1 MGASANHNPRTT
13 NLSPVFVLAIFR
25 KEVNQFFS
33 SPIAYIIMGVFLTA
47 VGLLLWVFPDTSLL
61 DNGYA
66 DLGTFF
72 TLTPYV
78 LLFLVPAIT
87 MRSIADEVRA
97 GTLEWLLT
105 KPVSRWGVVLGKF
118 AASWLLVAVTLLPT
132 LLYYVTLYQLGSPV
146 GNIDSAGVFGSY
158 TGLLLLAGVFVAI
171 GLWASSLNDN
181 QVVAFVL
188 GVFFCFLLYVGLNA
202 VAGLSA
208 LGGFSYYLSYF
219 ALDEQYRALGRG
231 LIDSRNV
238 VYLLTLTAFFLLLT
252 LTRLRTS
259 ADQLLFISHEVHL
272 VGETA
277 GRWLDLSY
285 AYRLNPAGTGRAA
298 GTKLE

>member
-1 MGASANHNPRTT
+1 M
-13 NLSPVFVLAIFR
+13 LAVFR

-33 SPIAYIIMGVFLTA
+33 SPIAYIIMGVFLTV

-61 DNGYA
+61 ENGYA

-72 TLTPYV
+72 NVTPFV
-78 LLFLVPAIT
+78 MLFLAPAIT
-87 MRSIADEVRA
+87 MRSIADEIRA

-105 KPVSRWGVVLGKF
+105 KPVSRWAVVEGKF
-118 AASWLLVAVTLLPT
+118 LASWLLVILTLLPT

-158 TGLLLLAGVFVAI
+158 IGLVLLGGVFVAI

-188 GVFFCFLLYVGLNA
+188 GVFFCFLLY
-202 VAGLSA
+202 AGLSSLA
-208 LGGFSYYLSYF
+208 GLSFAGGLSYYLSLI

-231 LIDSRNV
+231 VIDSRNLI
-238 VYLLTLTAFFLLLT
+238 YLISLIVFFQVLTVQQLTK
-252 LTRLRTS
+252 
-259 ADQLLFISHEVHL
+259 Q
-272 VGETA
+272 
-277 GRWLDLSY
+277 
-285 AYRLNPAGTGRAA
+285 
-298 GTKLE
+298 K